1 LTSRNTAGIEG
12 VGYGTVYPLLTRMR
26 RLGLVA
32 DELASS
38 PSGPPRKVYGVT
50 DQGRRRL
57 HSWRLQWSAFARTV
71 NGIVDGQG
79 G

>member
-1 LTSRNTAGIEG
+1 
-12 VGYGTVYPLLTRMR
+12 MR

-32 DELASS
+32 DELASR

-57 HSWRLQWSAFARTV
+57 RAWRQQWTAFAKTV
-71 NGIVDGQG
+71 NDIVDGQG